1 MHIFR
6 ELQNRWKVVD
16 VAKKSQSGPEIWRIP
31 VAPSM
36 PCHTIVPAHLTD
48 NLSQR
53 VFGCSRSRYLISAR
67 TDRYIDI
74 YIIHI
79 YVYTQCTGMQQVRL
93 EPHTTTTTVCRGC
106 ICVSVSWPRVQV
118 AVGKPRWLP
127 PLSQRKMANEN
138 ALQCGDSF
146 HCIIDSAKPKHSAS
160 CKQKRCEFAVESK
173 YFQLKGSLNWFLF
186 AQETPKKK
194 QKVEGRILAY
204 FFGLEIS
211 DTESFRFASHSGSP
225 INRSLVFFFVCIYA
239 WGYFFRV

>member
-74 YIIHI
+74 YIYIYMCTHNALACNKCALNHI
-79 YVYTQCTGMQQVRL
+79 QQQQRYAAD
-93 EPHTTTTTVCRGC
+93 
-106 ICVSVSWPRVQV
+106 VSVYLYLGQECKLQLANQDGCPLCHS
-118 AVGKPRWLP
+118 GKWLMKMP
-127 PLSQRKMANEN
+127 CNAETVFIALLIRLSQNTQPRANKN
-138 ALQCGDSF
+138 A
-146 HCIIDSAKPKHSAS
+146 AS
-160 CKQKRCEFAVESK
+160 SPWSRNISS
-173 YFQLKGSLNWFLF
+173 LK
-186 AQETPKKK
+186 
-194 QKVEGRILAY
+194 V
-204 FFGLEIS
+204 
-211 DTESFRFASHSGSP
+211 H
-225 INRSLVFFFVCIYA
+225 
-239 WGYFFRV
+239 